1 MGSEEMKMTRVLL
14 LAFYLATCIAAVD
27 DHSAND
33 IIPETEEMIQP
44 FQPDLKNPEVAPVD
58 DAELVQATVAM
69 PKWQWMMNHRFP
81 PHLVMAEKRKYDQA
95 QEAKVKAAAKAKET
109 AKKAEEADREKA
121 EKDREKEREK
131 AEKDREKEREKAK
144 DAREKARE
152 ETANAE
158 AKAEVK
164 AEVTETAGN
173 SGKEAIEVTTEMKV
187 DQLLKKL
194 PGLNDLKRGQ
204 TVRLE
209 GPITIEKLPFP
220 LKAKADPAAMVQW
233 RGHRY
238 HRPAPRRV
246 HRHRPAPRRVHRH
259 RPAPRRPAQRRP
271 KPAAN

>member
-131 AEKDREKEREKAK
+131 AK

-164 AEVTETAGN
+164 AKVTETAGN

-233 RGHRY
+233 RGRRY